1 MILYKLLKDY
11 TAAMED
17 MIVRL
22 EKMKYGPTTSDDEFD
37 NLNAAADSIETA
49 HNILRSMIERHKQQV
64 LSNIS

>member
-22 EKMKYGPTTSDDEFD
+22 DRMKYDIVASDDE
-37 NLNAAADSIETA
+37 LESIRAAADSIETA
-49 HNILRSMIERHKQQV
+49 HDILQSMIERHKQRV

>member
-1 MILYKLLKDY
+1 MILYKRLKDY
-11 TAAMED
+11 TAALED

-37 NLNAAADSIETA
+37 SIKAAADSIETA
-49 HNILRSMIERHKQQV
+49 HDILQSMIERHKQRV